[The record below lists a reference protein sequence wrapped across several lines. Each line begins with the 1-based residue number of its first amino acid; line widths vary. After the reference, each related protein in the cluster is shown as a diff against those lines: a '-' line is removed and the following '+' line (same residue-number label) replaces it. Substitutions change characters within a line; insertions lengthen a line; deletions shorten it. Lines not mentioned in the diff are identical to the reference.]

1 MSEPEEYY
9 IDGPSYIESSEL
21 EEVMDEVNDR
31 LKKLESKL
39 AASDGQPIESS
50 KGEPLHAGLATLTAN
65 EVINRLE
72 ITPIDLV
79 DILNG
84 VDIYDDYGN
93 IVTRQRLITTDEGHF
108 RAHTFSEPY
117 FTEETLDHVKIYQ
130 IKFDQY
136 CAECG
141 IQPSSKPEKIEAS
154 EIESQLA
161 VAQKEI
167 ESLSQWNKFLNEQN
181 KKLRP
186 ELAEKDSRIAELES
200 QLAISPGSKGKK
212 DNSAATI
219 GKLRKDLQ
227 RWKTAFPLAV
237 YATEKLLTHP
247 AETTKKTRSELLPF
261 ICEVCPS
268 KCAEPKIPCAMF
280 RKEQFEAWRDALPGS
295 HVDKNDRS
303 TYPPKT
309 VKSVE
314 E

>member
-21 EEVMDEVNDR
+21 EDVMDEVNYR

-50 KGEPLHAGLATLTAN
+50 EGEPLHAGLATLTAN
-65 EVINRLE
+65 EAINRLE

-84 VDIYDDYGN
+84 VDIYDDYGK
-93 IVTRQRLITTDEGHF
+93 IVNSQRLITTDEGRF
-108 RAHTFSEPY
+108 RAHTYSEPY
-117 FTEETLDHVKIYQ
+117 FTEGMLKNVKIYQ
-130 IKFDQY
+130 LKFDQY
-136 CAECG
+136 CNDWG
-141 IQPSSKPEKIEAS
+141 IQPSSKTEKADTS
-154 EIESQLA
+154 DLESQ
-161 VAQKEI
+161 
-167 ESLSQWNKFLNEQN
+167 
-181 KKLRP
+181 
-186 ELAEKDSRIAELES
+186 LAEKDSRIAELES
-200 QLAISPGSKGKK
+200 QLAISAESKGKK